1 MRKIFVLIALA
12 CSLLV
17 CAAAQAAQ
25 ITDVKWGV
33 NKEEVLRFV
42 VDLTDNAGYAVD
54 IEGSVLNLTVNA
66 SKGSQVAAQGIVKS
80 ALATSYQVV
89 DKEHYTIVRVPLR
102 QSLSESHYKSFTLK
116 QDEQT
121 NRPFRVVL
129 DIMPAQRS
137 VKAPAQSTAKAPAQS
152 SVKAQKKITIRNNIS
167 SKAPA
172 QSSVKAPAQTNA
184 PVVSNR
190 PVVSSRPTR
199 PAGARPAQP
208 STPVKSTTSAAQ
220 AGTSVKSS
228 TAAVKQPT
236 PAPTETKQTTI
247 TSKKETKQPEKDKE
261 KKEVKNSTSPKV
273 VNASSKQTKIVGN
286 GKFRTS
292 GGLSGKIITLDAGH
306 GGSDPGAIGSDGTK
320 EKNITLAITKAVK
333 ELLEKKGAKVYMTRT
348 TDVDV
353 YGPNASDAD
362 ELQARVNVGE
372 KYNSDLF
379 VSLHINSSV
388 NKNVGG
394 FSTYYYPKTNND
406 LRIAKSIQDQL
417 TANFGVDDL
426 GVRQANFYVIKRI
439 SMPAT
444 LVEMCFISNE
454 KELVLMKGKWFQN
467 KTARLIAAGIEKYFA

>member
-25 ITDVKWGV
+25 IKDVKWGV

-66 SKGSQVAAQGIVKS
+66 SKGSQVAAQGNVKS

-89 DKEHYTIVRVPLR
+89 DREHYTIVRVPLR

-116 QDEQT
+116 QDAQT

-137 VKAPAQSTAKAPAQS
+137 VKAPMQSTAKAPAQS
-152 SVKAQKKITIRNNIS
+152 SVKA
-167 SKAPA
+167 
-172 QSSVKAPAQTNA
+172 PAQTTA

-199 PAGARPAQP
+199 PAGARP
-208 STPVKSTTSAAQ
+208 AQ

>member
-116 QDEQT
+116 QDVQT

-137 VKAPAQSTAKAPAQS
+137 VKAPMQSTAKAPAQS
-152 SVKAQKKITIRNNIS
+152 SVKA
-167 SKAPA
+167 
-172 QSSVKAPAQTNA
+172 PAQTTA

-220 AGTSVKSS
+220 SGTSVKSS

-247 TSKKETKQPEKDKE
+247 ISKKETKQPEKDKAKAE
-261 KKEVKNSTSPKV
+261 AKSSASPKV
-273 VNASSKQTKIVGN
+273 VPVSSKQTKIVGN

-394 FSTYYYPKTNND
+394 FSTYYYPKTSND

>member
-1 MRKIFVLIALA
+1 MLIALA

-42 VDLTDNAGYAVD
+42 VDLTDDAGYAVD

-66 SKGSQVAAQGIVKS
+66 SKGSQVAVQGIVKS

-116 QDEQT
+116 QDAQT

-129 DIMPAQRS
+129 DIMPAQSS
-137 VKAPAQSTAKAPAQS
+137 VKAQVQSTAKAPAQS
-152 SVKAQKKITIRNNIS
+152 SVKA
-167 SKAPA
+167 
-172 QSSVKAPAQTNA
+172 PAQTTA

-199 PAGARPAQP
+199 PAAKKPAVTQP

-220 AGTSVKSS
+220 SGTSVKSS
-228 TAAVKQPT
+228 TAAVKQPA

>member
-116 QDEQT
+116 QDPKT

-137 VKAPAQSTAKAPAQS
+137 VKAPTQSTAKAPAQS
-152 SVKAQKKITIRNNIS
+152 SVKA
-167 SKAPA
+167 
-172 QSSVKAPAQTNA
+172 PAQTTA

-199 PAGARPAQP
+199 PAAKKPTVTQP
-208 STPVKSTTSAAQ
+208 STPAKSTASAAQ
-220 AGTSVKSS
+220 SS
-228 TAAVKQPT
+228 AVKQT
-236 PAPTETKQTTI
+236 EAAKTETKQTTI
-247 TSKKETKQPEKDKE
+247 TSKKETKQPEKDTTKTE
-261 KKEVKNSTSPKV
+261 AKSSAAPKV
-273 VNASSKQTKIVGN
+273 VPVSSKQTKIVGN

-394 FSTYYYPKTNND
+394 FSTYYYPKTSND

>member
-102 QSLSESHYKSFTLK
+102 QSISESLYKSFTLK
-116 QDEQT
+116 QDAQT

-137 VKAPAQSTAKAPAQS
+137 VKAPAQS
-152 SVKAQKKITIRNNIS
+152 
-167 SKAPA
+167 
-172 QSSVKAPAQTNA
+172 SVKAPAQTTA

-199 PAGARPAQP
+199 PAAKKPAVTQP
-208 STPVKSTTSAAQ
+208 STPAKSTASAAQ
-220 AGTSVKSS
+220 SS
-228 TAAVKQPT
+228 AVKQT
-236 PAPTETKQTTI
+236 EAAKTETKQTTI
-247 TSKKETKQPEKDKE
+247 TTKKETKQPEKDKAKAE
-261 KKEVKNSTSPKV
+261 AKSSASPKV
-273 VNASSKQTKIVGN
+273 VPVSSKQTKIVGN
-286 GKFRTS
+286 GQFRTS

-394 FSTYYYPKTNND
+394 FSTYYYPKTSND

>member
-80 ALATSYQVV
+80 ALATSYQIV

-102 QSLSESHYKSFTLK
+102 QSISESHYKSFTLK
-116 QDEQT
+116 QDPQT

-137 VKAPAQSTAKAPAQS
+137 DKAPAQSTAKAPAQS
-152 SVKAQKKITIRNNIS
+152 SVKA
-167 SKAPA
+167 
-172 QSSVKAPAQTNA
+172 PAQTTA

-199 PAGARPAQP
+199 PAAKKPAVMQP
-208 STPVKSTTSAAQ
+208 STPAKSTASAAQ
-220 AGTSVKSS
+220 SS
-228 TAAVKQPT
+228 AVKQT
-236 PAPTETKQTTI
+236 EAAKTETKQTTI
-247 TSKKETKQPEKDKE
+247 TAKKETKQPEKDKAKAE
-261 KKEVKNSTSPKV
+261 AKSSASPKV
-273 VNASSKQTKIVGN
+273 VPVSSKQTKIVGN

-394 FSTYYYPKTNND
+394 FSTYYYPKTSND

>member
-102 QSLSESHYKSFTLK
+102 QSLSASHYKSFTLK
-116 QDEQT
+116 QDAQT

-137 VKAPAQSTAKAPAQS
+137 EKAPAQSTAKP
-152 SVKAQKKITIRNNIS
+152 
-167 SKAPA
+167 PA
-172 QSSVKAPAQTNA
+172 QSSVKAPAQTTA

-199 PAGARPAQP
+199 PAAKKPAVTQP
-208 STPVKSTTSAAQ
+208 STPAKSTASAAQ
-220 AGTSVKSS
+220 SS
-228 TAAVKQPT
+228 AVKQT
-236 PAPTETKQTTI
+236 EAAKTETKQTTI
-247 TSKKETKQPEKDKE
+247 TTKKETKQPEKDKAKAE
-261 KKEVKNSTSPKV
+261 AEAKSSASPKAV
-273 VNASSKQTKIVGN
+273 PVSSKQTKIVGN

-379 VSLHINSSV
+379 VSLHVNSSV

-394 FSTYYYPKTNND
+394 FSTYYYPKTSND

>member
-66 SKGSQVAAQGIVKS
+66 SKGSQVAAQGNVKS
-80 ALATSYQVV
+80 VLATSYQVV
-89 DKEHYTIVRVPLR
+89 DREHYTIVRVPLR
-102 QSLSESHYKSFTLK
+102 QRLSESHYKSFTLK
-116 QDEQT
+116 KDPQT

-129 DIMPAQRS
+129 DIMPAQS
-137 VKAPAQSTAKAPAQS
+137 SAKAQSTAKAP
-152 SVKAQKKITIRNNIS
+152 T
-167 SKAPA
+167 
-172 QSSVKAPAQTNA
+172 QSSVKAPVQTTA

-220 AGTSVKSS
+220 SGTSVKSS

-247 TSKKETKQPEKDKE
+247 TSKKEIKQPEKDTTKTE
-261 KKEVKNSTSPKV
+261 AKSSAAPKV
-273 VNASSKQTKIVGN
+273 VPVSSKQTKIVGN

-362 ELQARVNVGE
+362 ELLARVNVGE

-394 FSTYYYPKTNND
+394 FSTYYYPKTSND

>member
-102 QSLSESHYKSFTLK
+102 QSISESHYKSFTLK
-116 QDEQT
+116 QDPQT

-152 SVKAQKKITIRNNIS
+152 SVKA
-167 SKAPA
+167 
-172 QSSVKAPAQTNA
+172 PAQTTA

-199 PAGARPAQP
+199 PAAKKPAVTQP
-208 STPVKSTTSAAQ
+208 STPAKSTASAAQ
-220 AGTSVKSS
+220 SS
-228 TAAVKQPT
+228 AVKQT
-236 PAPTETKQTTI
+236 EAAKKETKQTTI
-247 TSKKETKQPEKDKE
+247 TSKKETKQPEKDKAKAE
-261 KKEVKNSTSPKV
+261 AKSSASPKV
-273 VNASSKQTKIVGN
+273 VPVSSKQTKIVGN

-394 FSTYYYPKTNND
+394 FSTYYYPKTSND
-406 LRIAKSIQDQL
+406 LRIAKAIQDQL

>member
-1 MRKIFVLIALA
+1 MLIALA

-89 DKEHYTIVRVPLR
+89 DREHYTIVRVPLR

-116 QDEQT
+116 QDAQT

-129 DIMPAQRS
+129 DIMPAQSS
-137 VKAPAQSTAKAPAQS
+137 VKAQVQSTAKAPAQS
-152 SVKAQKKITIRNNIS
+152 SVKA
-167 SKAPA
+167 
-172 QSSVKAPAQTNA
+172 PAQTTA

-190 PVVSSRPTR
+190 SVVSSRPTR
-199 PAGARPAQP
+199 PAAKKPAVTQP

-220 AGTSVKSS
+220 SGTSVKSS

-273 VNASSKQTKIVGN
+273 VPVSSKQTKIVGN

-394 FSTYYYPKTNND
+394 FSTYYYPKTSND

>member
-1 MRKIFVLIALA
+1 M
-12 CSLLV
+12 
-17 CAAAQAAQ
+17 
-25 ITDVKWGV
+25 
-33 NKEEVLRFV
+33 
-42 VDLTDNAGYAVD
+42 
-54 IEGSVLNLTVNA
+54 
-66 SKGSQVAAQGIVKS
+66 
-80 ALATSYQVV
+80 
-89 DKEHYTIVRVPLR
+89 
-102 QSLSESHYKSFTLK
+102 
-116 QDEQT
+116 
-121 NRPFRVVL
+121 
-129 DIMPAQRS
+129 
-137 VKAPAQSTAKAPAQS
+137 
-152 SVKAQKKITIRNNIS
+152 
-167 SKAPA
+167 
-172 QSSVKAPAQTNA
+172 
-184 PVVSNR
+184 
-190 PVVSSRPTR
+190 SSRPTR

-220 AGTSVKSS
+220 SGTSVKSS
-228 TAAVKQPT
+228 TAAVKQPA

-261 KKEVKNSTSPKV
+261 KKEVNNSTSPKV
-273 VNASSKQTKIVGN
+273 VPVSSKQTKIVGN
-286 GKFRTS
+286 GNFRTS

-379 VSLHINSSV
+379 VSLHVNSSV

-394 FSTYYYPKTNND
+394 FSTYYYPKTSND

>member
-1 MRKIFVLIALA
+1 MLIALA

-66 SKGSQVAAQGIVKS
+66 SKGSQVAAQGNVKS
-80 ALATSYQVV
+80 TLATSYQVV
-89 DKEHYTIVRVPLR
+89 DREHYTIVRVPLR
-102 QSLSESHYKSFTLK
+102 QRLSESHYKSFTLK
-116 QDEQT
+116 QDAQT

-129 DIMPAQRS
+129 DIMPAQS
-137 VKAPAQSTAKAPAQS
+137 SAKAPMQSTA
-152 SVKAQKKITIRNNIS
+152 
-167 SKAPA
+167 KAPA

-199 PAGARPAQP
+199 PAAKKPAVTQP
-208 STPVKSTTSAAQ
+208 SAPVKSTTSAAQ
-220 AGTSVKSS
+220 SGTSVKSS

-273 VNASSKQTKIVGN
+273 VPVSSKQTKIVGN

-394 FSTYYYPKTNND
+394 FSTYYYPKTSND

>member
-1 MRKIFVLIALA
+1 MLIALA

-102 QSLSESHYKSFTLK
+102 QSLSASHYKSFTLK
-116 QDEQT
+116 QDAQT

-137 VKAPAQSTAKAPAQS
+137 VKAPAQS
-152 SVKAQKKITIRNNIS
+152 
-167 SKAPA
+167 
-172 QSSVKAPAQTNA
+172 SVKAPAQTTA

-199 PAGARPAQP
+199 PAAKKPTVTQP
-208 STPVKSTTSAAQ
+208 STSAKSTASAAQ
-220 AGTSVKSS
+220 SS
-228 TAAVKQPT
+228 AVKQT
-236 PAPTETKQTTI
+236 EAAKTETKQTTI
-247 TSKKETKQPEKDKE
+247 TAKKETKQPEKDKAKAE
-261 KKEVKNSTSPKV
+261 AKSSASPKV
-273 VNASSKQTKIVGN
+273 VPVSSKQTKIVGN

-394 FSTYYYPKTNND
+394 FSTYYYPKTSND

>member
-66 SKGSQVAAQGIVKS
+66 SKGSQVAAQGNVKS

-102 QSLSESHYKSFTLK
+102 QRLSESHYKSFTLK
-116 QDEQT
+116 QDPQT

-129 DIMPAQRS
+129 DIMPAQS
-137 VKAPAQSTAKAPAQS
+137 SAKAP
-152 SVKAQKKITIRNNIS
+152 V
-167 SKAPA
+167 
-172 QSSVKAPAQTNA
+172 QSSVKAPAQTTA

-199 PAGARPAQP
+199 PATQKPAVTQP
-208 STPVKSTTSAAQ
+208 SAPVKRTASAAKQ
-220 AGTSVKSS
+220 TE
-228 TAAVKQPT
+228 AAKK
-236 PAPTETKQTTI
+236 ETKQTTI
-247 TSKKETKQPEKDKE
+247 TSKKETKQPEKDTTKTE
-261 KKEVKNSTSPKV
+261 AKSSASPKV
-273 VNASSKQTKIVGN
+273 VPVSSKQTKIVGN
-286 GKFRTS
+286 GNFRTS

-394 FSTYYYPKTNND
+394 FSTYYYPKTSND

>member
-1 MRKIFVLIALA
+1 MLIALA

-89 DKEHYTIVRVPLR
+89 DREHYTIVRVPLR

-116 QDEQT
+116 LDAQT

-137 VKAPAQSTAKAPAQS
+137 VKAPTQSTAKAPAQS
-152 SVKAQKKITIRNNIS
+152 SVKA
-167 SKAPA
+167 
-172 QSSVKAPAQTNA
+172 PAQTTA

-199 PAGARPAQP
+199 PAAKKPAVTQP
-208 STPVKSTTSAAQ
+208 STPAKSTASAAQ
-220 AGTSVKSS
+220 SS
-228 TAAVKQPT
+228 AVKQT
-236 PAPTETKQTTI
+236 EAAKTETKQTTI
-247 TSKKETKQPEKDKE
+247 TTKKETKQPEKDKAKAE
-261 KKEVKNSTSPKV
+261 AKSSASPKV
-273 VNASSKQTKIVGN
+273 VPVSSKQTKIVGN

-379 VSLHINSSV
+379 VSLHVNSSV

-394 FSTYYYPKTNND
+394 FSTYYYPKTSND

>member
-116 QDEQT
+116 QDAQT

-152 SVKAQKKITIRNNIS
+152 SVKA
-167 SKAPA
+167 
-172 QSSVKAPAQTNA
+172 PAQTTA

-199 PAGARPAQP
+199 PAAKKPAVTQP
-208 STPVKSTTSAAQ
+208 STPAKSTASAAQ
-220 AGTSVKSS
+220 SS
-228 TAAVKQPT
+228 AVKQT
-236 PAPTETKQTTI
+236 EAAKTETKQTTI
-247 TSKKETKQPEKDKE
+247 TTKKETKQPEKDK
-261 KKEVKNSTSPKV
+261 VKAEAKSSASPKV
-273 VNASSKQTKIVGN
+273 VPVSSKQTKIVGN

-394 FSTYYYPKTNND
+394 FSTYYYPKTSND

>member
-1 MRKIFVLIALA
+1 MLIALA

-42 VDLTDNAGYAVD
+42 VDLTDNAGHAVD

-66 SKGSQVAAQGIVKS
+66 SKGSQVAAQGNVKS
-80 ALATSYQVV
+80 TLATSYQVV
-89 DKEHYTIVRVPLR
+89 DREHYTIVRVPLR

-116 QDEQT
+116 QDPQT

-129 DIMPAQRS
+129 DIMPAQS
-137 VKAPAQSTAKAPAQS
+137 SAKAQSTAKAP
-152 SVKAQKKITIRNNIS
+152 T
-167 SKAPA
+167 
-172 QSSVKAPAQTNA
+172 QSSVKAPVQTTA

-199 PAGARPAQP
+199 PAAKKPAVTQP
-208 STPVKSTTSAAQ
+208 STSAKSTASAAQ
-220 AGTSVKSS
+220 SGTSVKSS

-286 GKFRTS
+286 GNFRTS

-394 FSTYYYPKTNND
+394 FSTYYYPKTSND

>member
-102 QSLSESHYKSFTLK
+102 QRLSESHYKSFTLK
-116 QDEQT
+116 KDSQT

-129 DIMPAQRS
+129 DIMPAQS
-137 VKAPAQSTAKAPAQS
+137 SAKAP
-152 SVKAQKKITIRNNIS
+152 V
-167 SKAPA
+167 
-172 QSSVKAPAQTNA
+172 QSSVKAPAQTTA

-199 PAGARPAQP
+199 PAAKKPAVTQP
-208 STPVKSTTSAAQ
+208 STPAKSTASAAQ
-220 AGTSVKSS
+220 SS
-228 TAAVKQPT
+228 AVKQT
-236 PAPTETKQTTI
+236 EAAKKETKQTTI
-247 TSKKETKQPEKDKE
+247 TTKKETKQPEKDKTITE
-261 KKEVKNSTSPKV
+261 AKSSASPKV
-273 VNASSKQTKIVGN
+273 VPVSSKQTKIVGN
-286 GKFRTS
+286 GNFRTS

-394 FSTYYYPKTNND
+394 FSTYYYPKTSND
-406 LRIAKSIQDQL
+406 LRIAKAIQDQL

>member
-66 SKGSQVAAQGIVKS
+66 SKGSQVAAQGNVKS

-89 DKEHYTIVRVPLR
+89 DREHYTIVRVPLR

-116 QDEQT
+116 QDSQT

-137 VKAPAQSTAKAPAQS
+137 VKAPMQSTA
-152 SVKAQKKITIRNNIS
+152 
-167 SKAPA
+167 KAPA

-199 PAGARPAQP
+199 PAAKKPAVTQP
-208 STPVKSTTSAAQ
+208 STPAKSTASAAQ
-220 AGTSVKSS
+220 SGTSVKSS

-394 FSTYYYPKTNND
+394 FSTYYYPKTSND

>member
-102 QSLSESHYKSFTLK
+102 QSISESHYKSFTLK
-116 QDEQT
+116 QDAQT

-137 VKAPAQSTAKAPAQS
+137 VKAPM
-152 SVKAQKKITIRNNIS
+152 
-167 SKAPA
+167 
-172 QSSVKAPAQTNA
+172 QSSVKAPAQTTA

-199 PAGARPAQP
+199 PAAKKPAVTQP
-208 STPVKSTTSAAQ
+208 STPAKSTASAAQ
-220 AGTSVKSS
+220 SS
-228 TAAVKQPT
+228 AVKQT
-236 PAPTETKQTTI
+236 EAAKTETKQTTI
-247 TSKKETKQPEKDKE
+247 TTKKETKQPEKDKAKAE
-261 KKEVKNSTSPKV
+261 AKSSASPKV
-273 VNASSKQTKIVGN
+273 VPVSSKQTKIVGN

-394 FSTYYYPKTNND
+394 FSTYYYPKTSND
-406 LRIAKSIQDQL
+406 LRIAKAIQDQL

>member
-102 QSLSESHYKSFTLK
+102 QSLSASHYKSFTLK
-116 QDEQT
+116 QDPQT

-137 VKAPAQSTAKAPAQS
+137 EKAPAQSTAKAPAQS
-152 SVKAQKKITIRNNIS
+152 SVKA
-167 SKAPA
+167 
-172 QSSVKAPAQTNA
+172 PAQTTA

-199 PAGARPAQP
+199 PAAKKPAVTQP
-208 STPVKSTTSAAQ
+208 STPAKSTASAAQ
-220 AGTSVKSS
+220 SS
-228 TAAVKQPT
+228 AVKQT
-236 PAPTETKQTTI
+236 EAAKKETKQTTI
-247 TSKKETKQPEKDKE
+247 TAKKETKQPEKDKAKAE
-261 KKEVKNSTSPKV
+261 AKSSASPKV
-273 VNASSKQTKIVGN
+273 VPVSSKQTKIVGN

-379 VSLHINSSV
+379 VSLHVNSSV

-394 FSTYYYPKTNND
+394 FSTYYYPKTSND